1 MKDLAKEIAEEVE
14 SIQTK
19 LQKLT
24 LSLDENAVFGNPGDM
39 FFVSSII
46 RYGLA
51 YGWADNRVHVYH
63 LWPGLRN
70 LMTFSTDLEYLS
82 T

>member
-24 LSLDENAVFGNPGDM
+24 LSLDENAVFGNAGDM

-51 YGWADNRVHVYH
+51 YG
-63 LWPGLRN
+63 
-70 LMTFSTDLEYLS
+70 
-82 T
+82 